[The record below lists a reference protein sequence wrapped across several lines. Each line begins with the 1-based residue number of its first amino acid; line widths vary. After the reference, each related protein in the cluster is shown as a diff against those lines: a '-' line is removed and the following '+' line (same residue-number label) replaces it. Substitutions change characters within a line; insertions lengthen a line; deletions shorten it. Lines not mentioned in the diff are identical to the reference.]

1 MSAIEPTIVS
11 GASDEYDVLG
21 VRLVIELACTSDD
34 AAGPWPPPGDAW
46 HIVRRADGV
55 TVWRRISLSE

>member
-1 MSAIEPTIVS
+1 MSVIEPPIIS
-11 GASDEYDVLG
+11 DASDEDDVLG

-34 AAGPWPPPGDAW
+34 SAGPWPPPGDAW
-46 HIVRRADGV
+46 HLVRCADGV